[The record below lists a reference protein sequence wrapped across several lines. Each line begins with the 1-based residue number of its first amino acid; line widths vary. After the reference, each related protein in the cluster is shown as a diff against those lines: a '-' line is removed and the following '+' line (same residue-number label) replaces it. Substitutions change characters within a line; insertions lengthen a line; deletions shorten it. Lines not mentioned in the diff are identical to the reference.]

1 MMGRIAVALG
11 LGLLKF
17 LAIIPYGITA
27 RLGDGLGWLLYQ
39 IPSSRK
45 RIVHINLALCFPDWS
60 PERREE
66 VAQLHFRHVI
76 RSYVER
82 SVQWFGSAKKLD
94 KLVIVDSE
102 IDLSDPDMPPT
113 LLLGAHFVGIEA
125 GSVWINHSLGRQ
137 CGALYQPMRNET
149 LDAVARTQRGR
160 FGSDMASRADSARIV
175 LRWLRDRKPV
185 MLGADM
191 DYGLRNSTFVP
202 FFGVSTCTLTAVGR
216 LAKTGHAQVV
226 PFVGEVLP
234 NYKGYRL
241 KVFRPWTNY
250 PSGNDEADARRMNA
264 FIEEQILQIPEQYY
278 WVHKRFKTRPAGEPS
293 FY

>member
-113 LLLGAHFVGIEA
+113 LLLGAHFV
-125 GSVWINHSLGRQ
+125 
-137 CGALYQPMRNET
+137 
-149 LDAVARTQRGR
+149 
-160 FGSDMASRADSARIV
+160 
-175 LRWLRDRKPV
+175 
-185 MLGADM
+185 
-191 DYGLRNSTFVP
+191 
-202 FFGVSTCTLTAVGR
+202 
-216 LAKTGHAQVV
+216 
-226 PFVGEVLP
+226 
-234 NYKGYRL
+234 
-241 KVFRPWTNY
+241 
-250 PSGNDEADARRMNA
+250 
-264 FIEEQILQIPEQYY
+264 
-278 WVHKRFKTRPAGEPS
+278 
-293 FY
+293 